1 MNGAPVKSDPREKA
15 IKTRNSFTIYDL
27 RFTIYDLRFTVWKV
41 NRLRRGVAERRRQL
55 RYKIAQKKF
64 DSQS

>member
-27 RFTIYDLRFTVWKV
+27 RFTIWKV
-41 NRLRRGVAERRRQL
+41 NRLRRGVAERRRHL

>member
-27 RFTIYDLRFTVWKV
+27 RFTIYGLESEPPAARGGGAEATTTLQNRAKKV
-41 NRLRRGVAERRRQL
+41 
-55 RYKIAQKKF
+55 
-64 DSQS
+64 